1 MVPMLTRI
9 LAESDPFGEDHQTVL
24 DTSGCRPATR
34 RRPCD
39 PGCGHPPAPEE
50 VLRAKKTRA
59 LKLAAVQALLGI
71 GSSRARSALDEA
83 GRSGDRMLKNAVREA
98 RGVA

>member
-1 MVPMLTRI
+1 MLTRI

-24 DTSGCRPATR
+24 DSLDAVRQLADDRATPAVATLLHR
-34 RRPCD
+34 KKFFSR
-39 PGCGHPPAPEE
+39 
-50 VLRAKKTRA
+50 KKTRA

-71 GSSRARSALDEA
+71 GSSRARSTLDEA